1 MWRRSISLSCIL
13 TRESGLLFRTRRVVL
28 FIRWHMSAPHCV
40 VVVFFRQML
49 VDRRLVQITRVLNL
63 ALINRCGYMRLVV
76 VRQGRQADTST
87 ASHSLVLGASACCS
101 LVESVVHN
109 KLVALSIHFFAHF
122 GYLLLEL
129 PDIRFFFSQDLFDEI
144 LWRLWHM
151 QTFWGGSRTLACW
164 KQNACLGLFVEIYV
178 VV

>member
-1 MWRRSISLSCIL
+1 MWRRCISLSCIL
-13 TRESGLLFRTRRVVL
+13 ARKSGLMLCARLVVL
-28 FIRWHMSAPHCV
+28 FIRRHMSASHCV

-63 ALINRCGYMRLVV
+63 TLINRRGQLWLVV
-76 VRQGRQADTST
+76 VRQSRQADASST
-87 ASHSLVLGASACCS
+87 SHSLVLGASTCRS
-101 LVESVVHN
+101 LVESVVHY
-109 KLVALSIHFFAHF
+109 KLIALSIHFFAHF

-129 PDIRFFFSQDLFDEI
+129 ADIRFLFSQDLFDEI
-144 LWRLWHM
+144 LWRLWHV

-164 KQNACLGLFVEIYV
+164 KQNACLGLFVEVNV

>member
-1 MWRRSISLSCIL
+1 MWRWCISLSCIL
-13 TRESGLLFRTRRVVL
+13 TRESGLMLRTRWVVL

-40 VVVFFRQML
+40 VVVFFQQML

-63 ALINRCGYMRLVV
+63 ALISRRGQLWLVV
-76 VRQGRQADTST
+76 VRQCRQADTST
-87 ASHSLVLGASACCS
+87 ASHSLVLGASTCCS
-101 LVESVVHN
+101 LVESVVHY
-109 KLVALSIHFFAHF
+109 KLVALSIHFFSHF

-129 PDIRFFFSQDLFDEI
+129 ANIWFLFSQDLLHEI